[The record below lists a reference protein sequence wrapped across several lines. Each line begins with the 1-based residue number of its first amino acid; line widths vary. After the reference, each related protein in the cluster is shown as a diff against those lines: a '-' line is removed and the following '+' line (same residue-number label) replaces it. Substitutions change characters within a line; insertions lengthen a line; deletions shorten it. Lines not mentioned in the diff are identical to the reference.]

1 MAGAFSVFIDSPA
14 GSGMSHIGRRVVPL
28 PPPEFSGGVKF
39 NLVVLSLSYDDFGLG
54 PATVD
59 VNVRILQGGGG
70 VQVVNTSI
78 PVGRTPVAY
87 LHVNDQAASV
97 VTNAEGKIADR
108 LPAVTALVEYTNE

>member
-1 MAGAFSVFIDSPA
+1 MAGAFSVVIDSPA
-14 GSGMSHIGRRVVPL
+14 GGGPSVSGRRVVPL

-39 NLVVLSLSYDDFGLG
+39 NLVVLSLAYDDLGQG

-59 VNVRILQGGGG
+59 VNVRILRGGGG

-78 PVGRTPVAY
+78 PVGRTPVATA
-87 LHVNDQAASV
+87 HVNDQAASV
-97 VTNAEGKIADR
+97 VTNAGGKINH